1 MSSGWYLQEME
12 TFFQHWDEKIRD
24 PDLKTILELYN
35 IEQYLD
41 TGLRL
46 TAWTDEQFT
55 GYQERCKVIP
65 QILGRYFSTVTN
77 ENLQALCQS
86 VNWEYVD
93 DFWQLICDYK
103 VYLRIAS
110 ETIGALLN
118 SNENFVWY
126 ILRHKALTE
135 TFGQVLTEHLA
146 HNSNTAEELLSQFF
160 AAHTRHRQLY
170 FPKEFTQVMRDQV
183 LWEYVERDD
192 ANLNYLQLLERSQSS
207 KEFPLSD
214 KLKLRAR
221 RKKEELQKK
230 LFAGRPGFSYGVEI
244 TFKSIPDGSLE
255 EIYHTEDHIFT
266 YVYSREWLE
275 ENRDYPTL
283 LNNFIYLFKY
293 VDLCFRSTFVSRK
306 AELSPLEGHLG
317 VKGKKDYI
325 FGSQFNAKEMRTQLQ
340 MMAYCEELIIKIN
353 EELCLGNP

>member
-12 TFFQHWDEKIRD
+12 TFFQYWDEKIRD

-35 IEQYLD
+35 INQYMD

-86 VNWEYVD
+86 VDWEYVD

-126 ILRHKALTE
+126 ILRHKALAE
-135 TFGQVLTEHLA
+135 TFGQVLAEHLT

-170 FPKEFTQVMRDQV
+170 FPKEFTQAMRDQV
-183 LWEYVERDD
+183 LW
-192 ANLNYLQLLERSQSS
+192 S
-207 KEFPLSD
+207 
-214 KLKLRAR
+214 
-221 RKKEELQKK
+221 
-230 LFAGRPGFSYGVEI
+230 G
-244 TFKSIPDGSLE
+244 T
-255 EIYHTEDHIFT
+255 
-266 YVYSREWLE
+266 
-275 ENRDYPTL
+275 
-283 LNNFIYLFKY
+283 
-293 VDLCFRSTFVSRK
+293 
-306 AELSPLEGHLG
+306 
-317 VKGKKDYI
+317 
-325 FGSQFNAKEMRTQLQ
+325 M
-340 MMAYCEELIIKIN
+340 LI
-353 EELCLGNP
+353 